1 MVYKL
6 EYIDDVM
13 KIIIISARTDE
24 AVYKVTSLGAKK
36 EEPTAPTTKKCPF
49 CMSEIDIKAT
59 RCPHCTSELPEE

>member
-24 AVYKVTSLGAKK
+24 AVYKEAAKRQEK
-36 EEPTAPTTKKCPF
+36 NKFLMYSQVELHTHFRMYP
-49 CMSEIDIKAT
+49 DLH
-59 RCPHCTSELPEE
+59 PHLSHPW